1 MKQIALKSFIT
12 LLVPYALIN
21 WVNYWGVFNN
31 EDLNNLANNLLSI
44 YEFIFIGWVYTR
56 LIKGGKIL
64 KRINI
69 LYWILI
75 IVSILDV
82 LFLQGFYQL
91 NSYTIIIGSCISVY
105 FIIEYFREII
115 QQTQNIHLL
124 KDPFFWISIG
134 YLFQF
139 IGLFILVSFGEY
151 FKYIHDY
158 DSFLPIWHLFN
169 NLIITILY
177 SCLLIAFSFK
187 LKPTIT

>member
-1 MKQIALKSFIT
+1 MKQSALKSFMT
-12 LLVPYALIN
+12 LLVPYALLN
-21 WVNYWGVFNN
+21 WANYLSVFNN
-31 EDLNNLANNLLSI
+31 EDLKNLTNNLLSI

-134 YLFQF
+134 YLFHF